1 MVMPKEPFMQ
11 ILFNKTLQQCRL
23 LGARGGR
30 AYGRNER
37 LRRLQAES
45 IPSTVP
51 APPPPRAP
59 QSVHEA
65 SLQLDRQFPWLAET
79 FAGRKQ

>member
-1 MVMPKEPFMQ
+1 MP

-30 AYGRNER
+30 AYGRNVR
-37 LRRLQAES
+37 LRKLQAQS
-45 IPSTVP
+45 IPSPVP
-51 APPPPRAP
+51 VPLPGRAP

-65 SLQLDRQFPWLAET
+65 GLLLDRQFPWLADA
-79 FAGRKQ
+79 FAPRKQ